1 MNIDR
6 IDEKD
11 KRILDLL
18 RKDGRMTYSDIG
30 ADVGLSRVAVAAR
43 VKDLEEKGIIRGY
56 TAIVDPVSLS
66 KVATYVVNFD
76 IEPVHFDEVKA
87 HLTALPETVSLMQ
100 TSGSCH
106 LMGIC
111 VSKDTQAMRIF
122 LNDIFKTVPGLER
135 ITFHN
140 VLDVIKGII
149 LPDDSV

>member
-1 MNIDR
+1 MNINS

-11 KRILDLL
+11 KRILELL

-30 ADVGLSRVAVAAR
+30 AEVELSRVAVAAR
-43 VKDLEEKGIIRGY
+43 IKSLEEKGIIRGY

-66 KVATYVVNFD
+66 KMATYVVNFD
-76 IEPVHFDEVKA
+76 IKPDHFEDVKEQLA
-87 HLTALPETVSLMQ
+87 ALPEMVSLMQ
-100 TSGSCH
+100 TSGTCH

-111 VSKDTQAMRIF
+111 ISKDTQAMRIF